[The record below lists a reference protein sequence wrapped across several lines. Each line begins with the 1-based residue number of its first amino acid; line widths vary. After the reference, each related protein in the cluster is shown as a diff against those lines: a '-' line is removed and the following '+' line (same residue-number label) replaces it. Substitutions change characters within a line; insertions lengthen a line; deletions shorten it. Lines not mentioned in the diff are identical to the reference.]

1 MKIELLLFATAK
13 DLFGQPKI
21 TVELPARA
29 TVVELKAEL
38 VKRQPDSA
46 SLIDRCAFSVDQQ
59 YASDSTELQ
68 PEQEIAMIPP
78 VSGG

>member
-1 MKIELLLFATAK
+1 MKIELLLFASAK

-21 TVELPARA
+21 TIELSERA
-29 TVVELKAEL
+29 TVAELKTAL
-38 VKRQPDSA
+38 VRRQPEVA
-46 SLIDRCAFSVDQQ
+46 SLIGRCAFSVDQQ

>member
-1 MKIELLLFATAK
+1 MKIDLLLFAAAK
-13 DLFGQPKI
+13 DLFGQSKI
-21 TVELPARA
+21 TLELPEPA
-29 TVVELKAEL
+29 TIVELKSAL
-38 VKRQPDSA
+38 VEHQPDA
-46 SLIDRCAFSVDQQ
+46 AALIGRCAFSVDQQ

>member
-13 DLFGQPKI
+13 DLFGQPTI
-21 TVELPARA
+21 TVELPESA
-29 TVVELKAEL
+29 TVVELKHAL
-38 VKRQPDSA
+38 IQRQPDFA
-46 SLIDRCAFSVDQQ
+46 DLISRCAFSVDQQ
-59 YASDSTELQ
+59 YASDSTKLQ

>member
-1 MKIELLLFATAK
+1 MKIDLLLFATAK
-13 DLFGQPKI
+13 DLFGESKI
-21 TVELPARA
+21 TVELPDSATIAQLKRA
-29 TVVELKAEL
+29 L
-38 VKRQPDSA
+38 VQRQPDVA
-46 SLIDRCAFSVDQQ
+46 SVIGRCAFSVDQQ

>member
-1 MKIELLLFATAK
+1 MKIELLLFSTAK

-21 TVELPARA
+21 TVDLPAGA
-29 TVVELKAEL
+29 TVVELKTEL
-38 VKRQPDSA
+38 VKRQPEAA
-46 SLIDRCAFSVDQQ
+46 SLIGRCAFSVDQR